1 MKLKLLNAALI
12 ITSVMAYLEWGH
24 DNSIFLLSAEADIIK
39 GLFTDPSSVVHPF
52 TLIPLAGQLMLLA
65 TLFQKQP
72 GKALTFLGMGC
83 IAVLLLFI
91 FAIGIM
97 TMNVKII
104 ACSLPFVVTCIA
116 TILAHRKGHKTATAE
131 V

>member
-12 ITSVMAYLEWGH
+12 VTSVMAYLEWGQG
-24 DNSIFLLSAEADIIK
+24 NSMFLLTGEADIIK
-39 GLFTDPSSVVHPF
+39 GLFTDPASVVHPF

-65 TLFQKQP
+65 TLFQKHP
-72 GKALTFLGMGC
+72 GKVLTFLGMGC

-97 TMNVKII
+97 SLNIKIF
-104 ACSLPFVVTCIA
+104 ASTLPFVVTCVLTVI
-116 TILAHRKGHKTATAE
+116 THRKQRTTAQA
-131 V
+131 